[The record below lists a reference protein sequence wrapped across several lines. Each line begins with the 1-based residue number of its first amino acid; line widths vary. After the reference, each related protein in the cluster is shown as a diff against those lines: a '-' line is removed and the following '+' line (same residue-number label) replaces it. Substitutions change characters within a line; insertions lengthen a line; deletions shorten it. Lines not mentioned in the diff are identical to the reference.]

1 MSLCCPV
8 VQTGLADS
16 EHNFTPIKCPLR
28 PASYRPHA
36 VIELSV
42 SSISATAIQYFLH
55 SPVEIEI
62 FSSLPPS
69 SH

>member
-28 PASYRPHA
+28 LASYRPDS

-55 SPVEIEI
+55 SPVESEI
-62 FSSLPPS
+62 SSLPPS